1 MTNEFTAWCNYY
13 YELTMLLSEV
23 EEHFINLLN
32 NAPLYCGQTRLSEV
46 DVIIGYHRAAQDE
59 LARLHKMR
67 EDVKEAEIAILA
79 IIRHFEIP
87 PGTMLTGEIPGEMA
101 YEVWADDQEKLHISK
116 TEDLADEEDDFNIIV
131 IKLSGV

>member
-46 DVIIGYHRAAQDE
+46 DVIIDYQLTVQAE
-59 LARLHKMR
+59 LTRLHTMR

-79 IIRHFEIP
+79 IMQHFEIP
-87 PGTMLTGEIPGEMA
+87 TGTVLTGEIPGEMA
-101 YEVWADDQEKLHISK
+101 YEVWADEQERIHISK
-116 TEDLADEEDDFNIIV
+116 TGDLAAEEDDANVIV
-131 IKLSGV
+131 IELSGF

>member
-1 MTNEFTAWCNYY
+1 MSNEFTAWCNYY

-46 DVIIGYHRAAQDE
+46 DVIIDYQLAVQAE
-59 LARLHKMR
+59 LTRLHKMR

-79 IIRHFEIP
+79 IMQHFEIP
-87 PGTMLTGEIPGEMA
+87 PGTVLTGEIPGEMA
-101 YEVWADDQEKLHISK
+101 YEVWADERDRIHITK
-116 TEDLADEEDDFNIIV
+116 TEDLAAEADNANIMV
-131 IKLSGV
+131 IKFSGC